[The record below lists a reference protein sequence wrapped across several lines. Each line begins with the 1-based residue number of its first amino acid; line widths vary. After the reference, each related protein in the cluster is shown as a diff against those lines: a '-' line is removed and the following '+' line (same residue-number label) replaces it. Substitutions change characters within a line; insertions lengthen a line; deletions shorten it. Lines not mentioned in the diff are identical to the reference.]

1 MERKIIVIDDTDSVV
16 ASGLV
21 PQDATLNMDTVIEND
36 GSYRDWTKHIWRVL
50 KNNFELSEISAHIAE
65 VRIICDKEDTS
76 LTWTISG
83 GGEDIVLSAPDLT
96 AYHYTDF

>member
-16 ASGLV
+16 ASGVV
-21 PQDATLNMDTVIEND
+21 PQEAALNMDTSMETD
-36 GSYRDWTKHIWRVL
+36 GSYREWTKHTWRVL
-50 KNNFELSEISAHIAE
+50 KQNFELSEISAHISE
-65 VRIICDKEDTS
+65 VKIIFDDSDTY

-83 GGEDIVLSAPDLT
+83 ENEDIVLSAPDLT